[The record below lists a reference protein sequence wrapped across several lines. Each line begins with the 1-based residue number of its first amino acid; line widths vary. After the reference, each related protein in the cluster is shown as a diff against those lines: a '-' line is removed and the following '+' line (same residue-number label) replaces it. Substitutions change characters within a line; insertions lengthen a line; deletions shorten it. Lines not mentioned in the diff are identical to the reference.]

1 MKCYQ
6 SDNPASDLEDEK
18 QLNKTHREKERERA
32 SNKRKR
38 KGNKRNDKKKQFWN
52 VPLFRRRIETFIKS
66 NEG

>member
-6 SDNPASDLEDEK
+6 SDNPASDSEDEK
-18 QLNKTHREKERERA
+18 QLNKTHRERERA

-38 KGNKRNDKKKQFWN
+38 KGNKRNDKKKQFRN